1 MFEFIGGLNGDD
13 YCPYDED
20 GMYIPGEDGENYIT
34 HTRRSTKC
42 NTCGSMDVYWTSV
55 AGRWILFD
63 KNADMNLRKD
73 ACHKCHRVRFDALYG
88 GKNGKAGC

>member
-20 GMYIPGEDGENYIT
+20 DRYIPGEDGEDNVAYI
-34 HTRRSTKC
+34 RRSAKC
-42 NTCGSMDVYWTSV
+42 NTCGSADVYWTDV

-63 KNADMNLRKD
+63 KNANMDLRKD
-73 ACHKCHRVRFDALYG
+73 ACHKCHRKRFDKLFG
-88 GKNGKAGC
+88 VKNGKASR